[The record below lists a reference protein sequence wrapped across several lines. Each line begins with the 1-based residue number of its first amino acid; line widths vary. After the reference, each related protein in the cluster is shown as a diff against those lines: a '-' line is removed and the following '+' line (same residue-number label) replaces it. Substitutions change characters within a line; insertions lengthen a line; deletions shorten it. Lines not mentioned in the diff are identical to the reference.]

1 MGGPEN
7 DVSKQLR
14 VRAVADLVIAVE
26 SSIRRWQ
33 GVLPGQQLHGRL
45 LTLLQ
50 SNAVAHSAFTNFDA
64 AKGQSFP
71 GPAGE
76 TTACINW
83 VIEEALSRVQMLPSL
98 SARIGTISFLV
109 AKLRNNLMHSND
121 AGLNIYNDKD
131 KLLQIVGFVMGTLK
145 LSRFAQEETLGALQ

>member
-1 MGGPEN
+1 
-7 DVSKQLR
+7 
-14 VRAVADLVIAVE
+14 
-26 SSIRRWQ
+26 
-33 GVLPGQQLHGRL
+33 
-45 LTLLQ
+45 
-50 SNAVAHSAFTNFDA
+50 
-64 AKGQSFP
+64 
-71 GPAGE
+71 
-76 TTACINW
+76 
-83 VIEEALSRVQMLPSL
+83 MLPSL